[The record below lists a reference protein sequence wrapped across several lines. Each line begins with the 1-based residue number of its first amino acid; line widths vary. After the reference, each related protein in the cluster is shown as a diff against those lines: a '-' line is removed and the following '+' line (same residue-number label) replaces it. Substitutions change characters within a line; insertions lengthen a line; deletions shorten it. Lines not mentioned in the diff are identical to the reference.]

1 MCRLSNQE
9 ASLLPFQKNTFTIHT
24 AERFASILHPTFQTF
39 LDLLIPEQRQAL
51 AHLTVSSTSCL
62 LASNK
67 GQIARLTGL
76 RSLHIIQMPDAGLAP
91 VYESLVSTWEHSGGK
106 LREWRRVE
114 MRHLKSVRLSME
126 VRFSSN
132 KALRAAEEAVL
143 SVQTPDLTKM
153 LGIMEA
159 KLFQSLAKRP
169 MRAVAEGGECFEGR
183 LSEMPF
189 LK

>member
-1 MCRLSNQE
+1 M
-9 ASLLPFQKNTFTIHT
+9 
-24 AERFASILHPTFQTF
+24 
-39 LDLLIPEQRQAL
+39 
-51 AHLTVSSTSCL
+51 
-62 LASNK
+62 
-67 GQIARLTGL
+67 
-76 RSLHIIQMPDAGLAP
+76 
-91 VYESLVSTWEHSGGK
+91 
-106 LREWRRVE
+106 E

-132 KALRAAEEAVL
+132 KALRAAEDAVL
-143 SVQTPDLTKM
+143 KMQTPDLTKT